1 MTAPVSDVVSI
12 NITEDSVGITR
23 AGFGTP
29 LVASYTAAWAERT
42 RTYSSVSAV
51 ATDFATTSIEYKTA
65 QRVFGQSPKPK
76 QIKIGRFALAPT
88 LVATVSAA
96 AVRNS
101 HAYKINVE
109 GDGVTTTAAS
119 ITSAASATAA
129 KIHDALVTA
138 LNAVV
143 GKNYTAAF
151 AACTAPDFT
160 FTADNTDTCT
170 AVAHGLQ
177 TGDGPVRLT
186 TTAADLPLNLLT
198 GTDYWIIRL
207 TADTFKLATSLALA
221 FAGTAVDI
229 ADAGSGVH
237 TVDITASTK
246 RPSDPFTVTG
256 DAAGEWFSLEVNR
269 DDLSLALTHS
279 DPGIE
284 TDLEAVKLE
293 DNDWYVLY
301 TPAPFNSN
309 GLVLAA
315 AAWIESEAK
324 MYFADVVNTVTIT
337 GAAGGGGD
345 DIADNLH
352 TLAYAR
358 TAAFYHSSAA
368 SLLGAGFAG
377 RYLPTDPGSAVGKF
391 KRLAGIAAVAL
402 TDTHRTRLRAKC
414 CNWFERMGGLN
425 MVFDGRVAKGGGY
438 GWIDVTRDLDYVK
451 DDLTA
456 RILAALA
463 GADKV
468 DHDDPGYTVVESALR
483 AGLENAVE
491 RRIFRPGYS
500 IEIPLR
506 EDIDDADVAERVL
519 PDVKFSASLRGAV
532 QGLEPVNGSVSL

>member
-12 NITEDSVGITR
+12 NITEDSVGVTR
-23 AGFGTP
+23 QGFGTP
-29 LVASYTAAWAERT
+29 LVASFTAGWAERT

-51 ATDFATTSIEYKTA
+51 ATDFATTSIEYKA
-65 QRVFGQSPKPK
+65 SQRIFGQSPKPK
-76 QIKIGRFALAPT
+76 QIKIGRFALGATIIAT
-88 LVATVSAA
+88 LSTA

-109 GDGVTTTAAS
+109 GDGVTSTAIS
-119 ITSAASATAA
+119 STSGASATTPA
-129 KIHDALVTA
+129 IHSALVTA
-138 LNAVV
+138 LNATV
-143 GKNYTAAF
+143 GKNFTASF
-151 AACTAPDFT
+151 ASLVVADFT
-160 FTADNTDTCT
+160 FTAGADDVCT
-170 AVAHGLQ
+170 AAAHGLL
-177 TGDGPVRLT
+177 TGDGPIRLT
-186 TTAADLPLNLLT
+186 TSAADLPLNLLT
-198 GTDYWIIRL
+198 ATDYWIIKL
-207 TADTFKLATSLALA
+207 TDNTFKLATSLADAL
-221 FAGTAVDI
+221 AGTAVDI
-229 ADAGSGVH
+229 GDAGTGTH
-237 TVDITASTK
+237 TISDTADTK
-246 RPSDPFTVTG
+246 SPSAAFTVTG

-269 DDLSLALTHS
+269 DDLNLALTHS
-279 DPGIE
+279 DPGIA

-315 AAWIESEAK
+315 SEWIESEAK
-324 MYFADVVNTVTIT
+324 MYFADVVNTVTLT
-337 GAAGGGGD
+337 GAAGGAGA

-368 SLLGAGFAG
+368 ALLAAGFGG

-391 KRLAGIAAVAL
+391 KRLAGIAPVSL

-414 CNWFERMGGLN
+414 CNWFEKMGGLN
-425 MVFDGRVAKGGGY
+425 VIFDGRVAKGGGY

-456 RILAALA
+456 RIYGALA

-491 RRIFRPGYS
+491 RRIFRPGYTV
-500 IEIPLR
+500 EIPLR
-506 EDIDDADVAERVL
+506 VDISDDDVANRVL
-519 PDVKFSASLRGAV
+519 PDVKFAASLRGAV